1 MSLPNRGNYHLTNM
15 KYSIYVNYQPQL
27 VKHLLVDGFFV
38 LNLEEPIGKEWI
50 PQPPMLTPRHWPN
63 VSVGSSYDPPPR
75 TVVPTGGLE
84 AGWSSHG
91 LEPAW
96 WKQTNKIFLH
106 FFFTF
111 SERLKG
117 FEFHKDELENCR
129 VFLFELFFLKTNKV
143 PHLRKRRNKHGWEVT
158 FHVFEPLPQSIIPTA
173 LVKLHRAERD
183 EDFPWNIYHDVTL
196 EVVKKSQ
203 HSTQNLLLKM
213 IYMRNGWAQNLN
225 QISVLYCCF
234 FLLLVN

>member
-1 MSLPNRGNYHLTNM
+1 MVFLFWTSKNPLGRNEYPNLQCWLQG
-15 KYSIYVNYQPQL
+15 
-27 VKHLLVDGFFV
+27 
-38 LNLEEPIGKEWI
+38 IG
-50 PQPPMLTPRHWPN
+50 PMCPWAPVTTRH
-63 VSVGSSYDPPPR
+63 
-75 TVVPTGGLE
+75 
-84 AGWSSHG
+84 
-91 LEPAW
+91 LEPW
-96 WKQTNKIFLH
+96 FQPVGWKPVGLPMGWNPHGGSKPTRFFCI